1 MKNLI
6 LATIV
11 FYVVYQAVH
20 GMLLCRCDKVKC
32 DNENLVCSDSEVL
45 VKNGSYCR
53 CCDDCYK
60 KIYEGD
66 TCTPPFRGVPFKA
79 RCVDGLKCD
88 LRQKNAPKSLL
99 NNYELEFLRG

>member
-60 KIYEGD
+60 KIYEGEICA
-66 TCTPPFRGVPFKA
+66 CTEKCWGITRYPLPVK
-79 RCVDGLKCD
+79 CVDGLECIEGKCT
-88 LRQKNAPKSLL
+88 KVSS
-99 NNYELEFLRG
+99 